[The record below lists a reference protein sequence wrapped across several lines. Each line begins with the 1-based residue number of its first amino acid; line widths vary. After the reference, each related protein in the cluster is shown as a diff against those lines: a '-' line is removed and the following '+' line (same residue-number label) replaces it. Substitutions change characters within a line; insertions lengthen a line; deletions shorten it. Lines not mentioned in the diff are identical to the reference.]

1 MSTQNLTQEE
11 LNQINQLRTQQS
23 EVIFSLGQLE
33 YQLFV
38 LKRERQKLK
47 NQLEDL
53 EIQSEQ
59 AANGLTE
66 KYGSGS
72 INLETGEITSN

>member
-11 LNQINQLRTQQS
+11 LNQINQIRTQQS

>member
-1 MSTQNLTQEE
+1 MSTQKLTQEE

-23 EVIFSLGQLE
+23 EVILSLGQLE
-33 YQLFV
+33 YQLFI
-38 LKRERQKLK
+38 LEREKQKLK
-47 NQLEDL
+47 NKLEDL

-59 AANGLTE
+59 AADNLTT
-66 KYGSGS
+66 KYGPGS

>member
-1 MSTQNLTQEE
+1 MSTQKLTQEE

-23 EVIFSLGQLE
+23 EVILSLGQLE
-33 YQLFV
+33 YQLFI
-38 LKRERQKLK
+38 LEREKQKLK
-47 NQLEDL
+47 SKLEDL

-59 AANGLTE
+59 AADNLTA
-66 KYGSGS
+66 KYGPGS

>member
-23 EVIFSLGQLE
+23 EVILSLGQLE
-33 YQLFV
+33 YQLFI
-38 LKRERQKLK
+38 LEREKQKLK
-47 NQLEDL
+47 SKLEDL

-59 AANGLTE
+59 AADNLTA
-66 KYGSGS
+66 KYGPGS

>member
-38 LKRERQKLK
+38 LERERQKLK
-47 NQLEDL
+47 NKLEDL

>member
-11 LNQINQLRTQQS
+11 LNQINQLRTQQT